1 MELNKKQRVIIIKKL
16 SDKICNMKEADGILF
31 LKEYT
36 KQEAK
41 DREEYTQQNTEGVDY
56 RLYYNFN
63 FSYNDILEFIQNLNN
78 TTIYE
83 MYKDLFPEDANKELS
98 EKKPLYHLSTDKL
111 VLFFSHSHKNIK
123 LVNEVKAVLEKTDW
137 IECFVAHDDIKEG
150 KEDWVEEIKKYL
162 ECCHCLIAFLS
173 KDFKSSNYC
182 DQELGVAVQRQIPI
196 FPVKLD
202 NSINPY
208 GFIQH
213 IQAVTFNQNEDIN
226 ILSNKIEEW
235 LLDENENPKL
245 YQMAYP
251 KLQKAVETLKNNFLN
266 SSNPLM
272 AKSVLEQLMAFKP
285 GQIDNYFISEI
296 QKNCKQ
302 NSKIREVEDIEKK
315 LENFFNQHLKKTN
328 KSAKSP
334 HQKDLLTNMDSNP
347 ESNLRKILE
356 KEKEPISPLSI
367 DSLTNFMP
375 KY

>member
-1 MELNKKQRVIIIKKL
+1 MELNKKQRVTIIKKL
-16 SDKICNMKEADGILF
+16 SEEISNMKTADGILF
-31 LKEYT
+31 LTVYT
-36 KQEAK
+36 EQE
-41 DREEYTQQNTEGVDY
+41 EISF
-56 RLYYNFN
+56 YNDN
-63 FSYNDILEFIQNLNN
+63 FSYNKILDFIQKLNN
-78 TTIYE
+78 TIIYE
-83 MYKDLFPEDANKELS
+83 MYKDLFPEDANKEFL